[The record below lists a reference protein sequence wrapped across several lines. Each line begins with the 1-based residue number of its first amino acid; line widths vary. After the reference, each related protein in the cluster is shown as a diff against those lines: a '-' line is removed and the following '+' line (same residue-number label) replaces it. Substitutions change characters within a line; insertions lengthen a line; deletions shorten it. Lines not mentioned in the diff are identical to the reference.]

1 MNESEPLILTFGIT
15 LQQIIDVV
23 SADSNNNANTIT
35 NYPSTDHRCG
45 KQSTNYNDN
54 NFLEIQLPFI
64 NVQPRRIKPR
74 ERAHIILNQF

>member
-23 SADSNNNANTIT
+23 STNINTNNKTNTNT

-45 KQSTNYNDN
+45 KHQY
-54 NFLEIQLPFI
+54 Q
-64 NVQPRRIKPR
+64 
-74 ERAHIILNQF
+74 